1 VSTKLFDFSAG
12 KCHATVPDARAS
24 VMLSSLHYVN
34 VPLLPGAVVLY
45 KMQSGYSEEDVVID
59 PLIQQ
64 ANAIGVEDLHSCISY
79 QTICTTGERGTECY
93 TGVNACMC
101 VGNMYNGCWP
111 LGGM

>member
-1 VSTKLFDFSAG
+1 
-12 KCHATVPDARAS
+12 
-24 VMLSSLHYVN
+24 MLSGSYQSPNNENNSRSVSSSMKGIS
-34 VPLLPGAVVLY
+34 VTGAVVLY
-45 KMQSGYSEEDVVID
+45 KMRSGYSEEDVVID

-79 QTICTTGERGTECY
+79 QTICTTGERGTERY